1 MWEYNYPTDQDELYH
16 YGVLGMRWGARRAS
30 RTLSKATTDKK
41 RDKAVSSLQKHG
53 GKIEK
58 KLVSLSKSADSLK
71 KTRDAYILKHEPEAA
86 RLAVEAANLR
96 NKKSGLLTTKN
107 RAARLEA
114 KALKLDE
121 RVKDIRAHAEVVRTK
136 LEQNKKYQEIY
147 SQGLRDIDTA
157 LVSVGKKYVSA
168 KKKS

>member
-1 MWEYNYPTDQDELYH
+1 MVYNGTPETNELYH
-16 YGVLGMRWGARRAS
+16 YGVLGMKWGIRRAS
-30 RTLSKATTDKK
+30 RKLSNATTDKK
-41 RDKAVSSLQKHG
+41 RNRAVSSLQKHG

-58 KLVSLSKSADSLK
+58 KLASLSKSADSLK
-71 KTRDAYILKHEPEAA
+71 KSRDTYILKHEPEAA
-86 RLAVEAANLR
+86 RLAVEAATLR
-96 NKKSGLLTTKN
+96 NKKNSLLTTKN

-136 LEQNKKYQEIY
+136 LEQNKKFQEIY